1 MFGLFGGKNK
11 FVKAVGDEILKI
23 IDIVK
28 IPEVNDTVKQI
39 QKEMKE
45 NGAPQA
51 DIDSFKWTHV
61 VASAVSQPL
70 ERDLDYMY
78 KNFNEVQAAFYCIS
92 SYITAIH
99 NGGALSKYKD
109 EQPEMYSALKL
120 LWIVC
125 AGAIE
130 NNYEAF
136 SRCVITPGENP
147 FPE

>member
-39 QKEMKE
+39 RKEMKE
-45 NGAPQA
+45 NGASQA
-51 DIDSFKWTHV
+51 DIDSFKWNHV
-61 VASAVSQPL
+61 VASSVSQPL
-70 ERDLDYMY
+70 EHDLDYMY
-78 KNFNEVQAAFYCIS
+78 KNFDEVQAAFYCIS
-92 SYITAIH
+92 LYITNVYNAGQLA
-99 NGGALSKYKD
+99 NFKD
-109 EQPEMYSALKL
+109 EQPDMYSALKL
-120 LWIVC
+120 LWYVC
-125 AGAIE
+125 AGAVE

-136 SRCVITPGENP
+136 ARCVITPGENP

>member
-28 IPEVNDTVKQI
+28 IPEVNDTVNQI
-39 QKEMKE
+39 RKEMKE

-70 ERDLDYMY
+70 EHDLDYMY

-92 SYITAIH
+92 SYITTVH
-99 NGGALSKYKD
+99 KGGDLAKYKD

-120 LWIVC
+120 LWYVC

-136 SRCVITPGENP
+136 ARCVITPGENP

>member
-11 FVKAVGDEILKI
+11 FVVAVGEEILKI

-28 IPEVNDTVKQI
+28 IPEVNSNVEQI
-39 QKEMKE
+39 RKEMKE

-51 DIDSFKWTHV
+51 EIDSVKWNHI

-70 ERDLDYMY
+70 EHDLDYMY

-92 SYITAIH
+92 SYITTVYSA
-99 NGGALSKYKD
+99 GQLTEFKD
-109 EQPEMYSALKL
+109 EQPDMYSALKL
-120 LWIVC
+120 LWLVC
-125 AGAIE
+125 AGAVD
-130 NNYEAF
+130 NNFDAF
-136 SRCVITPGENP
+136 AKCVITPGENP